1 METEIKNVSD
11 MAYFPLAYFTTVR
24 MRTGAY
30 VHVRWSLQSE
40 DTTELT

>member
-11 MAYFPLAYFTTVR
+11 MAYFPLAYFTVR
-24 MRTGAY
+24 MRIGAY